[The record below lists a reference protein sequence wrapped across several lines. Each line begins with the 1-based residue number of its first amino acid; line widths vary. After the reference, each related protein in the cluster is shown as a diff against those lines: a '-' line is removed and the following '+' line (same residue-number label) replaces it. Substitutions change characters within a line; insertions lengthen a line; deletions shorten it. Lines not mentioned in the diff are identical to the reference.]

1 MSQNMKNVSWQQ
13 ELETSSTPRST
24 TLRSCASLRAWSLIK
39 QKFGSKW
46 ILRQPWKWTRCSE
59 LFPNI
64 PTVGIT
70 ALLFLLIKFFFLII
84 FGVTAELILID
95 KIALAFSRQWKYLEM
110 SSSSDEDAGPLWIKV
125 SRQVKSFHTQ
135 TKKNH
140 TKQLSPWNWLLFQ
153 IFGHI
158 FHRSSQ
164 RDLRPACRGFRWLAL
179 PAGVNTSVQQC
190 NKLFERS
197 VVAWRV
203 NTLEYKACNAIW

>member
-13 ELETSSTPRST
+13 ELETSSTPRSRR
-24 TLRSCASLRAWSLIK
+24 LRSCASLRAWSLIK

-70 ALLFLLIKFFFLII
+70 ALLFLLIKCFII
-84 FGVTAELILID
+84 FGATAEPILID

-110 SSSSDEDAGPLWIKV
+110 SASSDEDAGPPWIKV

-135 TKKNH
+135 TKN
-140 TKQLSPWNWLLFQ
+140 NNNNNDD
-153 IFGHI
+153 IY
-158 FHRSSQ
+158 R
-164 RDLRPACRGFRWLAL
+164 RGIDYYSNL
-179 PAGVNTSVQQC
+179 PAGASGDWLSLLEATHQFSSATNRLSDLLLLEGKHTWVQGMQC
-190 NKLFERS
+190 NMIII
-197 VVAWRV
+197 
-203 NTLEYKACNAIW
+203 C